1 MEVDMWDPD
10 KYLAFADHRARPFY
24 ELIARIQ
31 AESPRRVVDMGCG
44 PGTLTEV
51 LATRWPEAALEAF
64 DSSEEMVDAA
74 RGRGIDAHVG
84 DVTTWKPQPDTDVIV
99 TNAVLQWVPGHADIV
114 RRWVAELPSGA
125 WIALQVPGNFEGP
138 SHTLVREL
146 VAGAWQSRLA
156 DVDLRPENAVLTP
169 MGYAELFDGCV
180 ADTWETT
187 YTQVLTGEDP
197 VLEWITGTALRP
209 IKAALS
215 DDEWTAFR
223 ADLAPKLREA
233 YPRRPDGRTWFPFRR
248 VFAAAKVS

>member
-1 MEVDMWDPD
+1 MEVDMWDPG

-51 LATRWPEAALEAF
+51 LAARWPEAALEAF

-114 RRWVAELPSGA
+114 RRWVTELPSGA

-248 VFAAAKVS
+248 VFAVAKVS